1 MKLSNTYFFLLF
13 ISFLAIY
20 ACSDDEDDLGFDFT
34 IDGTE
39 IAMSEIAGNWNASKA
54 VFDSR
59 ATGPAMQVDVVDEG
73 GTVTMN
79 IQVSGQFSITVT
91 EVGKPADTSTGLLRF
106 DEELLVIFFD
116 DDPGE
121 WEYFSINLAEPNL
134 FINGGNGSA
143 DFDFDGDGTDE
154 PADVDFEFV
163 RI

>member
-1 MKLSNTYFFLLF
+1 MKLSTNVLVLVFSLLLVF
-13 ISFLAIY
+13 

-54 VFDSR
+54 IFDSR
-59 ATGPAMQVDVVDEG
+59 ATGPVMQVDVVDEG

-79 IQVSGQFSITVT
+79 IQASGQFSITVT

-106 DEELLVIFFD
+106 DEDLLVIFFD

-121 WEYFSINLAEPNL
+121 WEYFSITHTEPNL

-143 DFDFDGDGTDE
+143 EFDFDGDGTDE